1 MVPMLT
7 SLNRDLGG
15 DNTPLDNW
23 RRLESLWGEILGQDP
38 PPRINV
44 RIELEYDPADPN
56 STTPTRITATY
67 TVQGTRVPGTS
78 YKNMPPRMED

>member
-1 MVPMLT
+1 M
-7 SLNRDLGG
+7 
-15 DNTPLDNW
+15 
-23 RRLESLWGEILGQDP
+23 
-38 PPRINV
+38 